1 MIKSGGFLGRLF
13 GPLPKTGLPL
23 MKNVIK
29 QLAKI
34 VLIPLGLT
42 ETVSAAS
49 GSAVGSGT
57 TTLIISNEEMEDIIK
72 IVKSLEDSSLL
83 LKGVS
88 ITIQND
94 AK

>member
-1 MIKSGGFLGRLF
+1 MVKSGGFLGRLF

-29 QLAKI
+29 KLAKI

-42 ETVSAAS
+42 ATVSAAL
-49 GSAVGSGT
+49 GSGT

>member
-34 VLIPLGLT
+34 VLIQLGLT
-42 ETVSAAS
+42 ATVSAAL
-49 GSAVGSGT
+49 GSGT
-57 TTLIISNEEMEDIIK
+57 TTLIISNEEMEDIIILK
-72 IVKSLEDSSLL
+72 ILVYY
-83 LKGVS
+83 
-88 ITIQND
+88 
-94 AK
+94 